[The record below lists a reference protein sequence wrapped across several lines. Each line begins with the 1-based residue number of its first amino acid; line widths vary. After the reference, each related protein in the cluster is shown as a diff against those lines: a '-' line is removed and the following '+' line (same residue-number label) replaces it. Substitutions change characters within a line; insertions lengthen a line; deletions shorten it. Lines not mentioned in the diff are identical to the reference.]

1 MNLTFGL
8 VGIKNNEII
17 ITLNLWIYRSLVITI
32 LNFSPMLY
40 KDTVFL
46 MYNVFESCNKNKIL
60 ILSNEFKSK
69 ERWKYISENK
79 IL

>member
-1 MNLTFGL
+1 
-8 VGIKNNEII
+8 
-17 ITLNLWIYRSLVITI
+17 
-32 LNFSPMLY
+32 MLY